1 MMEQTKTL
9 YKKVFTPETWESLD
23 VVIDG
28 LGYGKT
34 IQDILE
40 EKYEIIVEDPKKT
53 LEINSIRILEQRIKE
68 LLEKGKLNKLR
79 NEVIALEH
87 KQLGTISKEQKEIN
101 ELKQKIQE
109 INGILTDQESNLAE
123 ITRLKVQGNKLKK
136 KILAYCLDV
145 PHRKEFIESIK
156 F

>member
-1 MMEQTKTL
+1 MEQTKTL

-34 IQDILE
+34 IQDILQ

-53 LEINSIRILEQRIKE
+53 IEINSIRILEQRKKE
-68 LLEKGKLNKLR
+68 LLEKGKLDKLR

-87 KQLGTISKEQKEIN
+87 KQLGTISKEQQEIN

-109 INGILTDQESNLAE
+109 INGILSDQKSNHAE
-123 ITRLKVQGNKLKK
+123 IKRLKDQGNKLKK
-136 KILAYCLDV
+136 KILVYCLDI
-145 PHRKEFIESIK
+145 PYRKEFIESIK